1 VTTTKTARS
10 GGIVVCAIL
19 FMAVNFSSAQK
30 PCSDAEIMAL
40 VSSLSNHSVSPEN
53 ALDPAVTGERPM
65 SELKLFGAPAQ

>member
-1 VTTTKTARS
+1 
-10 GGIVVCAIL
+10 
-19 FMAVNFSSAQK
+19 MAVNFSSAQK
-30 PCSDAEIMAL
+30 PRSDAEIMAL